1 MVVAGHY
8 LASQAGFAVLEA
20 GGNAIDAGVA
30 AGLVL
35 GVVQSDIVNIAG
47 VAPIILYAVDTR
59 EIHTISGVG
68 GWPAALSPD
77 LFQVRHAGR
86 IPLGLLR
93 TVVPA
98 APDAWTQALTRWGT
112 MTFAEVSQAAIRLA
126 RDGFVMHPLMADVI
140 ALFKDNYAAW
150 PSSAAIYLARGEVPK
165 VGDLFIQADLAAT
178 LQYMTDE
185 EKASARQ
192 GREAG
197 LRAARDAFYRGDIA
211 RKIVRF
217 HEENGGLLTMEDLAS
232 FSCGIE
238 PPAMVRFSN
247 ARVYGCGPW

>member
-126 RDGFVMHPLMADVI
+126 RDGFVMHPLMAEVI

-150 PSSAAIYLARGEVPK
+150 PSSAAIYLTRGEVPK

-178 LQYMTDE
+178 LQHMTDE
-185 EKASARQ
+185 EKASAR
-192 GREAG
+192 GRHKNRAWLGTRSRMRLNSRWRHCRLPHRRHYAITSDAG
-197 LRAARDAFYRGDIA
+197 QKGLVT
-211 RKIVRF
+211 RKWT
-217 HEENGGLLTMEDLAS
+217 G
-232 FSCGIE
+232 
-238 PPAMVRFSN
+238 
-247 ARVYGCGPW
+247 